1 MRAQSCRRMGGRGKG
16 QAFDPALHA
25 WQPESL
31 DPHFSKIVTSNFNR
45 PQNGCDQ
52 RSGCDQSD
60 LRMASSPSNHGTMAS
75 SSANAA
81 DLQLV
86 SRYWS
91 DFDLE
96 GMRASLDEVGLR
108 VAEHQEEAMQNRKKL
123 AESTKAFRSQYADD
137 PNTKA
142 YGTLLKTYQEEI
154 DKYGCP
160 QPMLHHGRISPCAWN
175 LIRALCRSQLPLFAL
190 LNALRCGGASHLLQA
205 DQAREARRGRL
216 LEPVPEAVRGT

>member
-1 MRAQSCRRMGGRGKG
+1 MGKCWAAELQMLGTRRRGMRVQSSCRMGGRGKG

-75 SSANAA
+75 SSASAA

-160 QPMLHHGRISPCAWN
+160 QPMPAK
-175 LIRALCRSQLPLFAL
+175 P
-190 LNALRCGGASHLLQA
+190 ASWPHLTMRMESHQSSVSVA
-205 DQAREARRGRL
+205 TASVC
-216 LEPVPEAVRGT
+216 PI